1 MKSQSKAL
9 SIVTN
14 TITSQGAKVTTTSD
28 KASLT
33 MLEMIDLVTEAGKQ
47 ALSYKGADDLKA
59 KALEI
64 INAKGLAMHNGGVR
78 LADGRSND
86 AQTKTLKAAFIDSMG
101 SELKPAYKQNVY
113 ELFAKLVNSGKAI
126 KDLNKSR
133 NSKKNGG
140 SKPEVDFD
148 VVIAKVYNHSDF
160 ATLSKNAQNELKD
173 ILSKAG
179 YEFPDA

>member
-1 MKSQSKAL
+1 MKSKSNVL
-9 SIVTN
+9 SVVTS
-14 TITSQGAKVTTTSD
+14 TITSQGAKVKTTSE

-33 MLEMIDLVTEAGKQ
+33 MLEMIDLVVEAGKQ

-64 INAKGLAMHNGGVR
+64 INAKGLALHNGGTR

-86 AQTKTLKAAFIDSMG
+86 TQTKALKSAFIDSMG
-101 SELKPAYKQNVY
+101 DLKPAYKQNVY

-133 NSKKNGG
+133 NSKKNGEG
-140 SKPEVDFD
+140 KPEADFD
-148 VVIAKVYNHSDF
+148 IPVAKVYNHSKF
-160 ATLSKNAQNELKD
+160 AELSKATQTELKD
-173 ILSKAG
+173 ILAEAG
-179 YEFPDA
+179 YEFEA

>member
-1 MKSQSKAL
+1 MASKSNVL
-9 SIVTN
+9 SVVTS
-14 TITSQGAKVTTTSD
+14 TITSQGAKVKVVSD
-28 KASLT
+28 KPSLT
-33 MLEMIDLVTEAGKQ
+33 MLEMLDLVVEAGKQ

-78 LADGRSND
+78 FADGRSND
-86 AQTKTLKAAFIDSMG
+86 PQTKTLKAAFIDSMG

-133 NSKKNGG
+133 NSKKNGDP
-140 SKPEVDFD
+140 KPEADFD
-148 VVIAKVYNHSDF
+148 IVVAKVYNHSEF
-160 ATLSKNAQNELKD
+160 AELSKATQAELKD
-173 ILSKAG
+173 ILAKAG
-179 YEFPDA
+179 YEFEA

>member
-1 MKSQSKAL
+1 MKTKSNVL
-9 SIVTN
+9 SVVTS
-14 TITSQGAKVTTTSD
+14 TITSQGAKVKTTSE

-33 MLEMIDLVTEAGKQ
+33 MLEMIDLVVEAGKQ

-64 INAKGLAMHNGGVR
+64 INAKGLALHNGGVR

-86 AQTKTLKAAFIDSMG
+86 AQTKALKAAFIDSMG

-133 NSKKNGG
+133 NSKKNGEG
-140 SKPEVDFD
+140 KAEVDFD

-160 ATLSKNAQNELKD
+160 AELSKNTQNELKD

>member
-9 SIVTN
+9 SIVTS
-14 TITSQGAKVTTTSD
+14 TITSQGAKVKTTSD
-28 KASLT
+28 KSSLT
-33 MLEMIDLVTEAGKQ
+33 MPEMLDLVHDAGKQ
-47 ALSYKGADDLKA
+47 VIAYKGADDTKA
-59 KALEI
+59 QALET
-64 INAKGLAMHNGGVR
+64 INAKGLALHNGGTR

-86 AQTKTLKAAFIDSMG
+86 PQTKALKSAFLDSMG
-101 SELKPAYKQNVY
+101 DLKPAYKQNVY

-133 NSKKNGG
+133 NSKKNGE

-148 VVIAKVYNHSDF
+148 AVVAKVYNHSEFD
-160 ATLSKNAQNELKD
+160 TLPEVARKALKD
-173 ILSKAG
+173 VLAKAG

>member
-9 SIVTN
+9 SIVTS

-33 MLEMIDLVTEAGKQ
+33 MAEMLDLVADAGKQ
-47 ALSYKGADDLKA
+47 VLAYKGADDTKV
-59 KALEI
+59 KALES
-64 INAKGLAMHNGGVR
+64 INAKGKALHNGGTR

-86 AQTKTLKAAFIDSMG
+86 PQTKALKSAFLDSMG
-101 SELKPAYKQNVY
+101 DLKPAYKQNVY

-133 NSKKNGG
+133 NSKKNGDP
-140 SKPEVDFD
+140 KPEADFD
-148 VVIAKVYNHSDF
+148 IVVAKVYNHSEF
-160 ATLSKNAQNELKD
+160 AELSKATQSELKD
-173 ILSKAG
+173 ILAKAG
-179 YEFPDA
+179 YEFEA

>member
-1 MKSQSKAL
+1 MKSNAL
-9 SIVTN
+9 KIVTN

-28 KASLT
+28 KSSLT
-33 MLEMIDLVTEAGKQ
+33 MTEMLDLVVEAGKQ

-64 INAKGLAMHNGGVR
+64 INAKGLALHNGGTR

-86 AQTKTLKAAFIDSMG
+86 PQTKALKAAFKDSMG
-101 SELKPAYKQNVY
+101 DLKESYKQNVY

-133 NSKKNGG
+133 NSKKNGD

-148 VVIAKVYNHSDF
+148 IPVSKVYNHSDF
-160 ATLSKNAQNELKD
+160 AGLSKATQAELKEV
-173 ILSKAG
+173 LAKAG
-179 YEFPDA
+179 YEFQD

>member
-9 SIVTN
+9 SIVTS
-14 TITSQGAKVTTTSD
+14 TITSQGAKVKTTSE

-33 MLEMIDLVTEAGKQ
+33 MLEMIDLVVEAGKQ

-64 INAKGLAMHNGGVR
+64 INAKGLALHNGGTR

-86 AQTKTLKAAFIDSMG
+86 PQTKALKSAFLDSMG
-101 SELKPAYKQNVY
+101 DLKPAYKQNVY
-113 ELFAKLVNSGKAI
+113 ELFAKLVNSGKEI

-133 NSKKNGG
+133 NSKKNGDP
-140 SKPEVDFD
+140 KPEVDFD
-148 VVIAKVYNHSDF
+148 IVVAKVYNHSEF
-160 ATLSKNAQNELKD
+160 AELSKATQSELKD
-173 ILSKAG
+173 ILAKAG
-179 YEFPDA
+179 YAFEA

>member
-1 MKSQSKAL
+1 MKSNKSNAIA
-9 SIVTN
+9 SIVK
-14 TITSQGAKVTTTSD
+14 TSQGATVKVSSD
-28 KASLT
+28 KPSLT
-33 MLEMIDLVTEAGKQ
+33 MPEMLDLVHDAGIQ
-47 ALSYKGADDLKA
+47 VIAYKGADDTKA
-59 KALEI
+59 KALEV
-64 INAKGLAMHNGGVR
+64 INAKGQAMHNGGVR

-86 AQTKTLKAAFIDSMG
+86 AQTKALKAAFIDSMG
-101 SELKPAYKQNVY
+101 ADLKPAYKQNVY

-133 NSKKNGG
+133 NSKKNGD

-160 ATLSKNAQNELKD
+160 AELSKNTQAELKD

>member
-1 MKSQSKAL
+1 MKTKSNAL
-9 SIVTN
+9 SVVTS
-14 TITSQGAKVTTTSD
+14 TITSQGAKVKTISE
-28 KASLT
+28 KSSLT
-33 MLEMIDLVTEAGKQ
+33 MLEMIDLVVEAGKQ

-64 INAKGLAMHNGGVR
+64 INAKGLALHNGGTR

-86 AQTKTLKAAFIDSMG
+86 AQTKALKSAFLDSMG
-101 SELKPAYKQNVY
+101 DLKPAYKQNVY

-133 NSKKNGG
+133 NSKKNGEG
-140 SKPEVDFD
+140 KPEVDFD